1 MPKYND
7 KFAVISGTLN
17 ADVANNGTFTVAYP
31 TGLASQ
37 QYFDTGLAVPG
48 AGTILLNDSDRYTI
62 AGGGFT
68 LAFGASNI
76 TVTNTSGVTWLA
88 GSKFGI
94 TVDKQDGNNVLILP
108 ITYNLASLANGAL
121 LNPGLRP
128 GFKGSIEYCEAYVQT
143 AGNHRGQAVERQSD
157 DQRRGRYRR
166 CDGADV
172 GQHDARGR
180 HCRRLADHRGEHVR
194 RERQDRPEGGSHH
207 GVHRRRRGLHAPDA
221 QDVVRLLLRPSGG
234 ASAPPT
240 TAKSN

>member
-68 LAFGASNI
+68 LAFGSSNI

-143 AGNHRGQAVERQSD
+143 AATT
-157 DQRRGRYRR
+157 
-166 CDGADV
+166 GAKLSSVNPTINGVDV
-172 GQHDARGR
+172 T
-180 HCRRLADHRGEHVR
+180 
-194 RERQDRPEGGSHH
+194 GGVMALTSANMTPA
-207 GVHRRRRGLHAPDA
+207 GVTVAGSLITAANTFDESAKIGLKAA
-221 QDVVRLLLRPSGG
+221 
-234 ASAPPT
+234 AT
-240 TAKSN
+240 TAFIEGVVVFMLRMRKTSSDSY